1 MKLRAIIFGVQEY
14 EEFNNDYP
22 DKSDVSIL
30 STQVAS
36 GIEDPISFVNP
47 DNVQVK
53 VESVNPTPYSEE
65 DYEYAK
71 SELRKFYAPNVPVEA
86 LKDDRLRAHW
96 AAARFHLSELERLL

>member
-14 EEFNNDYP
+14 EESSVDY
-22 DKSDVSIL
+22 KSEVGVLEAQIAIG
-30 STQVAS
+30 V
-36 GIEDPISFVNP
+36 EDPISFVNP

-53 VESVNPTPYSEE
+53 VESVDPTRYSEE

-71 SELRKFYAPNVPVEA
+71 SELRNFIPPNVPVEA